1 MFASPVFS
9 PGDSPA
15 GPAATSEGKGA
26 GAAGVVA
33 DGGTLSEDSPGTTR
47 AGEGSEGAEG
57 NFSADLLRSVIA
69 PLEKQISTVL
79 RDVSRLEREK
89 TQWMELYA
97 QSEIDYAAMI
107 SRSTNDAARAV
118 AADCDAFVAK
128 VQSQWVEAASR
139 RRHRARTSEV
149 FYAWS
154 MVSSRARTLQ
164 RLLSRALERAADNRL
179 RDALAVWMAVCF
191 CGGLREDSTRAGAS
205 PLASGSPAPSDSTL
219 VAQLEGI
226 AAYAKTLADDFD
238 AASPSKRLG
247 QGQADET
254 TTEFA
259 PEPERARVWGVEATG
274 RVEECEDDST
284 ESADEAD
291 VKSFL
296 DGIMSGES
304 EADDSHSLD
313 DLSTDE
319 SQQHHHHQQQHHY
332 HSPAQLNGE
341 LDRLYDMLAVASSSI
356 DDCDTDILPSDL
368 VNDFRSDEKNF
379 PRDLRARPEAPL
391 AAFLEQDGTRGSGD
405 PPHGLTH
412 SLDLS
417 TVQPMDPIHAVC
429 SLKGHSDASTS
440 WSAGTEDEEEEVE
453 DGSHEYVPDVACVTI
468 DLEGLMARYESQLG
482 GSVAF
487 DLENGGLLSAFERAA
502 IVQMD
507 TTARAHYVDG
517 LLRLVL
523 YSWVEFTK
531 WQIGTTRAHLGQQE
545 VAGDPADVTVLE
557 TVPEGATSDEDVHEL
572 HDDDYYPTRD
582 VWEAF
587 SETGSNPG
595 DMENH
600 ADPLLHGVY
609 EQYYDDDR
617 GSLSSSESATGAD
630 IEFDYESC
638 MPGCFGESYSD
649 DTRSSPDWAG
659 DGDSFLLEQKVAA
672 QQARRAAA
680 GCDWADSEVPRAAR
694 TFADPYASA
703 AEQHQQQ
710 QAELLLL
717 RRIIQMRGDQRS
729 VLRNRWA
736 DQLLLD
742 MECSAEWVA
751 GDDAET
757 YSSLD
762 SSFSEQLSEDSGSDA
777 FGSTVAYDGDA
788 SFEAEIPSSTPAQ
801 SDCGEDSS
809 DVDAQADSLLEHVAK
824 LTPEDAE
831 LAGLV
836 EESIRTLDTL
846 REAIAAADA
855 ATGATN
861 GAALDRIR
869 CDDLCARHKAGG
881 RTKLGGEGDQFSP
894 PISPTSPLDC
904 FAAGQPFGS
913 LVA

>member
-15 GPAATSEGKGA
+15 GATAATCEEKEGTAAA
-26 GAAGVVA
+26 GAVA
-33 DGGTLSEDSPGTTR
+33 EAGTLNEDTPRGATR
-47 AGEGSEGAEG
+47 ATECSDGTLT
-57 NFSADLLRSVIA
+57 ADSLRSVIA
-69 PLEKQISTVL
+69 PLEKQISTVV

-89 TQWMELYA
+89 AQWMELYA

-128 VQSQWVEAASR
+128 VQSQWVAAASR
-139 RRHRARTSEV
+139 RRDRARTSEV

-154 MVSSRARTLQ
+154 MVSSHARTLR

-205 PLASGSPAPSDSTL
+205 PLASSSPEPSDGTL
-219 VAQLEGI
+219 AARLEGI

-254 TTEFA
+254 PTQSA
-259 PEPERARVWGVEATG
+259 AEPESEHVRGVEATG
-274 RVEECEDDST
+274 RVEECEYDSA
-284 ESADEAD
+284 ESADEAA
-291 VKSFL
+291 VQSFL
-296 DGIMSGES
+296 DGIVSGES
-304 EADDSHSLD
+304 EAEDSHSLND
-313 DLSTDE
+313 VSTE
-319 SQQHHHHQQQHHY
+319 QSQQHHHHNQ
-332 HSPAQLNGE
+332 AQLSGE
-341 LDRLYDMLAVASSSI
+341 LGRLYDMLAVASSSI
-356 DDCDTDILPSDL
+356 DDCDTDIVPSDL
-368 VNDFRSDEKNF
+368 VNDSHSNKKNF
-379 PRDLRARPEAPL
+379 PSELYARPEAPL
-391 AAFLEQDGTRGSGD
+391 ASFFEQDGTHGSGD

-412 SLDLS
+412 TLDLS
-417 TVQPMDPIHAVC
+417 TVEPMAPIHAVC
-429 SLKGHSDASTS
+429 GLEENSDASSTS
-440 WSAGTEDEEEEVE
+440 WSVGTEDEDEEVHVE
-453 DGSHEYVPDVACVTI
+453 DDSHEYVPDVACVTI
-468 DLEGLMARYESQLG
+468 DLEGLMARYTSQLG

-487 DLENGGLLSAFERAA
+487 DLENGGLISAFERAA
-502 IVQMD
+502 VVQMD

-557 TVPEGATSDEDVHEL
+557 TVPQGASSEDVHKL
-572 HDDDYYPTRD
+572 HDGDDYPTHD
-582 VWEAF
+582 AWEAF

-595 DMENH
+595 NMEHND
-600 ADPLLHGVY
+600 DPLLHGIY
-609 EQYYDDDR
+609 EQYYDGDR
-617 GSLSSSESATGAD
+617 SSFHSSADSDSATGED
-630 IEFDYESC
+630 IGFDYESC

-649 DTRSSPDWAG
+649 DTSSSPDWTG

-672 QQARRAAA
+672 QHARRA
-680 GCDWADSEVPRAAR
+680 V
-694 TFADPYASA
+694 ADPYASDA
-703 AEQHQQQ
+703 DQHQQE

-717 RRIIQMRGDQRS
+717 RRVIQMRGDHRS

-742 MECSAEWVA
+742 MECSAEWTA
-751 GDDAET
+751 DDEYVET
-757 YSSLD
+757 YTSQD
-762 SSFSEQLSEDSGSDA
+762 SSFSEQLSEGSGSDA

-788 SFEAEIPSSTPAQ
+788 AFDTEVSTPGQ
-801 SDCGEDSS
+801 SDRSEDSS
-809 DVDAQADSLLEHVAK
+809 DCTDVDAQADSLLDRVSK

-855 ATGATN
+855 ATGTTD

-869 CDDLCARHKAGG
+869 CDDLCAQH
-881 RTKLGGEGDQFSP
+881 KLGGEGDQFSP

-904 FAAGQPFGS
+904 FAAGQPFGG